1 MSTLPKIANRP
12 GRPEFREWLD
22 RQEAPQQA
30 KLPLIHTA
38 KALVARDIVRDGE
51 IRPRE
56 CSVIGRSVS
65 YFFYGRPA
73 YRPRGNAVVTQNS
86 MCPVCFVF
94 SENLLDRASNI
105 FPFDTGAFAARLYKH
120 AMIEEANIPDFDIS
134 GDLKRIG
141 RLISRIFENNENYIL
156 GDRSKLRSIVRD
168 AEPDEYL
175 AQAYIDL
182 ITSRG
187 QNEPDDR
194 VATIEVV
201 VDETV
206 DLGSMLLSIVVPDN
220 IWNKSY
226 SAEWLKPFSERG
238 VSILPYRHTMG
249 REPSH
254 YHDAIEV
261 QVREFLANK
270 GLL

>member
-1 MSTLPKIANRP
+1 MSTLPQITSRP

-22 RQEAPQQA
+22 RQQATQQA
-30 KLPLIHTA
+30 LLPLMHTA
-38 KALVARDIVRDGE
+38 KALIARDIVRDGE
-51 IRPRE
+51 IKPGD
-56 CSVIGRSVS
+56 CKVIGRSVS

-73 YRPRGNAVVTQNS
+73 YRPRGDAVVTQNS

-94 SENLLDRASNI
+94 SEDLLKSATNI

-120 AMIEEANIPDFDIS
+120 AMIDEVDIPDFDLA
-134 GDLKRIG
+134 GDLKRID
-141 RLISRIFENNENYIL
+141 RLVTRIFESNENYVS
-156 GDRSKLRSIVRD
+156 GDRTIIRSTARD

-182 ITSRG
+182 VTSRG

-194 VATIEVV
+194 VATIEVIIDGSV
-201 VDETV
+201 ALD
-206 DLGSMLLSIVVPDN
+206 SMLLALVVPDN
-220 IWNKSY
+220 IWSDSY
-226 SAEWLKPFSERG
+226 SAEWLKPLAERG

-254 YHDAIEV
+254 YRDAIEV
-261 QVREFLANK
+261 QVREFLSNR